1 MEGMK
6 NQLLRLFLSF
16 RKMGGE
22 EGGRGIYKLY
32 HPSIHCFLQYLYH
45 WRDMDSRCR
54 KDAIPEIKLQYIV
67 YFTATS
73 EAEINFP
80 FLLRKR
86 IPDSLREGK
95 KRCVKWYAKSSQ
107 TGINNNDKGQA
118 TFPWQK
124 EGSWKCGITPSM
136 TAASELMFKGGSK
149 PWHKTEQA
157 SADRLA
163 AWKGRWKCNIYLCP
177 AASICKSICTHYNLI
192 LLLTC
197 QDTWQE
203 RK

>member
-45 WRDMDSRCR
+45 WRDMDSGRR

-107 TGINNNDKGQA
+107 KALTIMIRDKPHFPGRKKAAESVASPLLWLLPQNRCSKEVQSHDTNQNRQVQTVWQLEKAGGNA
-118 TFPWQK
+118 T
-124 EGSWKCGITPSM
+124 
-136 TAASELMFKGGSK
+136 
-149 PWHKTEQA
+149 
-157 SADRLA
+157 
-163 AWKGRWKCNIYLCP
+163 
-177 AASICKSICTHYNLI
+177 SICVQQPQYVNPFVLI
-192 LLLTC
+192 IT
-197 QDTWQE
+197 
-203 RK
+203 